1 MFTEGMTPI
10 RVFYTLVRYGED
22 GAKDYIDAFQN
33 RNKGFQTFQK
43 IISPFK
49 NQTRADIKGL
59 LRRDYMQQ
67 ISDDT
72 LFTSLN
78 KPVKTIIRE
87 LSVLLAFVAQGI
99 DKPVED
105 MNISELISAFV
116 EENDSTK
123 KERMAGLLFKKI
135 KGELNYERTKK
146 KDGSVVSREELKDAF
161 NSIYRPLEKEIT
173 DLKTEKGL
181 DKKSLEQVKSENQSV
196 MNSFERKMNATGQL
210 HTAIVIL
217 AYESEGSVSR
227 KIAFF
232 PIDELDVGGQYRK
245 LGIDT
250 PTDRK
255 FVSVIYPDLWEY
267 LRLSK
272 PRKSESFKDTVS
284 AEGATSR
291 STYEVVQSPETSIKY
306 IQFLAN
312 EKAQKRRGAMPNQIV
327 KMLVPKISGRD
338 MTKKNTVVF
347 KKGKKGYTM
356 NSYIRQL
363 FESGIDYIRRILRGV
378 IPLSDEE
385 VREYFPGEL
394 DSGLYDRLF
403 EFPDAVSYNNAIE
416 VADVEEIAVAE
427 NEKENR
433 LLVKDKNKVSDFLIE
448 LKENEGRIEFVQAEV
463 ERDVKPMPI
472 STSLRPTN
480 EHFLRK
486 KGDEGAKL
494 AIESFYMLGVSYM
507 DLESLLT
514 EDDKGNQET
523 NEEFGEKIIEVAGRF
538 KREFDQSVLEKLQEI
553 TVDKRELYEK
563 EFPQIFKELG
573 FYELITERQGE

>member
-1 MFTEGMTPI
+1 MFTKGMTPI

-72 LFTSLN
+72 LFASLN

-105 MNISELISAFV
+105 MTVPELASSFV
-116 EENDSTK
+116 EETDEQK
-123 KERMAGLLFKKI
+123 KERMASILFKKI
-135 KGELNYERTKK
+135 KRRSLAYSRTKK
-146 KDGSVVSREELKDAF
+146 KDGSQVSKEEMKDAF
-161 NSIYRPLEKEIT
+161 NSVYPALEGIGELDEKE
-173 DLKTEKGL
+173 
-181 DKKSLEQVKSENQSV
+181 
-196 MNSFERKMNATGQL
+196 SFERRLNATGQL
-210 HTAIVIL
+210 HSALLVL

-255 FVSVIYPDLWEY
+255 FVSVIYPDLWEH

-403 EFPDAVSYNNAIE
+403 EFPDAVSYNKAIE
-416 VADVEEIAVAE
+416 VAEDEEISVEE
-427 NEKENR
+427 NEEANR
-433 LLVKDKNKVSDFLIE
+433 LLVKDKQKVSDFTSELI
-448 LKENEGRIEFVQAEV
+448 GDSVDFIQAEV
-463 ERDVKPMPI
+463 ERDVKSMPI

-514 EDDKGNQET
+514 EDDEGNQET
-523 NEEFGEKIIEVAGRF
+523 NEEFGEKIIEVAERF
-538 KREFDQSVLEKLQEI
+538 KREFDQAVLEKLQEI

>member
-22 GAKDYIDAFQN
+22 GAKDYIDAYQN
-33 RNKGFQTFQK
+33 KNKGFQTFQK

-72 LFTSLN
+72 LFASLN

-135 KGELNYERTKK
+135 RGRVNYERTKK
-146 KDGSVVSREELKDAF
+146 RDGSRVSSEELKDAF
-161 NSIYRPLEKEIT
+161 NSVYPALEGIGELDEKE
-173 DLKTEKGL
+173 
-181 DKKSLEQVKSENQSV
+181 
-196 MNSFERKMNATGQL
+196 SFERRLNATGQL
-210 HTAIVIL
+210 HSALLVL

-255 FVSVIYPDLWEY
+255 FVSVIYPDLWDNLE
-267 LRLSK
+267 LPK

-327 KMLVPKISGRD
+327 KMLVPKIPGRD

-427 NEKENR
+427 NEKTNR

-523 NEEFGEKIIEVAGRF
+523 NEEFGEKIIEVAERF
-538 KREFDQSVLEKLQEI
+538 KREFDQAVLEKLQEI

>member
-72 LFTSLN
+72 LFASLN

-135 KGELNYERTKK
+135 RGRVNYERTKK
-146 KDGSVVSREELKDAF
+146 KDGSQVSKEELKDAF
-161 NSIYRPLEKEIT
+161 NSVYPALEGIGELDEKE
-173 DLKTEKGL
+173 
-181 DKKSLEQVKSENQSV
+181 
-196 MNSFERKMNATGQL
+196 SFERRLNATGQL
-210 HTAIVIL
+210 HSALLVL

-255 FVSVIYPDLWEY
+255 FVSVIYPDLWDNLE
-267 LRLSK
+267 LPK
-272 PRKSESFKDTVS
+272 PRKSESFKDTVT

-291 STYEVVQSPETSIKY
+291 VTYEVVQSPETSIKY

-312 EKAQKRRGAMPNQIV
+312 EKSQKRRGAMPNQIV
-327 KMLVPKISGRD
+327 NMLVPKIAGRV
-338 MTKKNTVVF
+338 MTKQNSVVF
-347 KKGKKGYTM
+347 KKGKKGYIM

-363 FESGIDYIRRILRGV
+363 FEGGIDYIKRILRGV

-403 EFPDAVSYNNAIE
+403 EFPDAVSYNKAIE
-416 VADVEEIAVAE
+416 VAEDEEISVEE
-427 NEKENR
+427 NEQANR
-433 LLVKDKNKVSDFLIE
+433 LLVKDKQKVSDFTSELIGDSV
-448 LKENEGRIEFVQAEV
+448 NFIQAEV
-463 ERDVKPMPI
+463 ERDVKSMPI

-486 KGDEGAKL
+486 KGEEGAKL
-494 AIESFYMLGVSYM
+494 AIESFYMLGAVYM
-507 DLESLLT
+507 DLESFLT
-514 EDDKGNQET
+514 EDDEGNQET
-523 NEEFGEKIIEVAGRF
+523 NEKFGEKIIEVAERF
-538 KREFDQSVLEKLQEI
+538 KKEFDQAVLEKLQEI

>member
-1 MFTEGMTPI
+1 MTPI

-33 RNKGFQTFQK
+33 RNTGFQTFQK

-72 LFTSLN
+72 LFASLN

-105 MNISELISAFV
+105 MTVPELASSFV
-116 EENDSTK
+116 EETDEQK
-123 KERMAGLLFKKI
+123 KERMASILFKKI
-135 KGELNYERTKK
+135 KRRSLTYSRTKK
-146 KDGSVVSREELKDAF
+146 KDGSQVSKEEMKDAF
-161 NSIYRPLEKEIT
+161 NSIYPPLEKDIA

-196 MNSFERKMNATGQL
+196 MNSFESKLNATGQL
-210 HTAIVIL
+210 HSALLVL
-217 AYESEGSVSR
+217 AYESEGSVAR

-255 FVSVIYPDLWEY
+255 FVSVIYPDLWDNLE
-267 LRLSK
+267 LPK

-394 DSGLYDRLF
+394 DSGLYERLF

-416 VADVEEIAVAE
+416 VAEDEEISVEE
-427 NEKENR
+427 NEQANR
-433 LLVKDKNKVSDFLIE
+433 LLVKDKQRVSDFTSELIGDSV
-448 LKENEGRIEFVQAEV
+448 NFVQAEV

-514 EDDKGNQET
+514 EDDEGNQET
-523 NEEFGEKIIEVAGRF
+523 NEEFGEKIIEVAERF
-538 KREFDQSVLEKLQEI
+538 KREFDQAVLEKLQEI

>member
-72 LFTSLN
+72 LFASLN

-99 DKPVED
+99 EKPVED

-135 KGELNYERTKK
+135 KGRVNYERTKK
-146 KDGSVVSREELKDAF
+146 RDGSRVSSEELKDAF
-161 NSIYRPLEKEIT
+161 NSIYPALEGIGELDEKE
-173 DLKTEKGL
+173 
-181 DKKSLEQVKSENQSV
+181 
-196 MNSFERKMNATGQL
+196 SFERRLNATGQL
-210 HTAIVIL
+210 HSALLVL

-255 FVSVIYPDLWEY
+255 FVSVIYPDLWDNLE
-267 LRLSK
+267 LPK
-272 PRKSESFKDTVS
+272 PRKSESFKDAVS

-363 FESGIDYIRRILRGV
+363 FESGIDYIRKILRGV

-427 NEKENR
+427 NEKANR

-523 NEEFGEKIIEVAGRF
+523 NEEFGEKIIEVAERF
-538 KREFDQSVLEKLQEI
+538 KREFDQAVLEKLQEI

>member
-22 GAKDYIDAFQN
+22 GAKDYIDAYQN
-33 RNKGFQTFQK
+33 KNKGFQTFQK

-72 LFTSLN
+72 LFASLN

-135 KGELNYERTKK
+135 RGRVNYERTKK
-146 KDGSVVSREELKDAF
+146 RDGSRVSSEELKDAF
-161 NSIYRPLEKEIT
+161 NSVYPALEGIGELDEKE
-173 DLKTEKGL
+173 
-181 DKKSLEQVKSENQSV
+181 
-196 MNSFERKMNATGQL
+196 SFERRLNATGQL
-210 HTAIVIL
+210 HSALLVL
-217 AYESEGSVSR
+217 AYESEGSVAR

-255 FVSVIYPDLWEY
+255 FVSVIYPDLWDNLE
-267 LRLSK
+267 LPK

-327 KMLVPKISGRD
+327 KMLVPKIPGRD
-338 MTKKNTVVF
+338 MTKKNPVVF
-347 KKGKKGYTM
+347 KKGKQGYTM

-427 NEKENR
+427 NEKTNR

-486 KGDEGAKL
+486 KGYEGAKL

-523 NEEFGEKIIEVAGRF
+523 NEEFGEKIIEVAERF
-538 KREFDQSVLEKLQEI
+538 KREFDQAVLEKLQEI

>member
-1 MFTEGMTPI
+1 MFTKGMTPI

-72 LFTSLN
+72 LFASLN

-135 KGELNYERTKK
+135 KGEIKYERSKK
-146 KDGSVVSREELKDAF
+146 RDGSVVSRDELKDAF
-161 NSIYRPLEKEIT
+161 NSVYPALEGIGELDEKE
-173 DLKTEKGL
+173 
-181 DKKSLEQVKSENQSV
+181 
-196 MNSFERKMNATGQL
+196 SFERRLNATGQL
-210 HTAIVIL
+210 HSALLVL

-255 FVSVIYPDLWEY
+255 FVSVIYPDLWEH

-403 EFPDAVSYNNAIE
+403 EFPDAVSYNKAIE
-416 VADVEEIAVAE
+416 VAEDEEISVEE
-427 NEKENR
+427 NEEANR
-433 LLVKDKNKVSDFLIE
+433 LLVKDKQKVSDFTSELI
-448 LKENEGRIEFVQAEV
+448 GDSVDFIQAEV
-463 ERDVKPMPI
+463 ERDVKSMPI

-514 EDDKGNQET
+514 EDDEGNQET
-523 NEEFGEKIIEVAGRF
+523 NEEFGEKIIEVAERF
-538 KREFDQSVLEKLQEI
+538 KREFDQAVLEKLQEI